1 MRKLWILLRPKMT
14 KNDLE
19 TLDAVLRHIYIPAL
33 RVEVEKIVRDEMDK
47 ALQEIMKKVT
57 FGSLVEKG

>member
-1 MRKLWILLRPKMT
+1 MT